1 MSDEAFANITRHC
14 ISDHS
19 DGVACIGAMGA
30 VHRAQIDPYNI
41 YAPICISAANG
52 TYYSSGYVRNKA
64 TRFIMFHFINLVL
77 LKFLFYIIH

>member
-52 TYYSSGYVRNKA
+52 T
-64 TRFIMFHFINLVL
+64 
-77 LKFLFYIIH
+77 